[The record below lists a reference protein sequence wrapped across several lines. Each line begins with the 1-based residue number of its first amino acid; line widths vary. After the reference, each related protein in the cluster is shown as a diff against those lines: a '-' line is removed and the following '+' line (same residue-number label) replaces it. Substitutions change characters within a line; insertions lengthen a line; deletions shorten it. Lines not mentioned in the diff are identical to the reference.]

1 MTASLPKRLL
11 HAPALPSGVVPLLL
25 LILPV
30 VCTLAGGVLA
40 LRFRHDLTLLT
51 AVSAG
56 LLLGAIFLDLLPE
69 AVHIGA
75 SDRLSSSVVLG
86 LAVLSFLLFFGLD
99 ALFAALD
106 RHLRHGGSGKVLL
119 RRAGAGMLIF
129 HSFRDGMAIGAA
141 YAVAHP
147 AGYAVGF
154 GIAAHDLG
162 DGLNTVLLSTGGEP
176 PTWIDLLFLA
186 ADALAPLLGGLL
198 TVWWTPSARG
208 SVVLLVLAAGFFLQM
223 VVSRFL
229 PGLRDGTTS
238 RSLLL
243 AAVLFGALFIYGA
256 NLLID
261 PAH

>member
-1 MTASLPKRLL
+1 M
-11 HAPALPSGVVPLLL
+11 PLLL

-30 VCTLAGGVLA
+30 VCTLAGGLLA
-40 LRFRHDLTLLT
+40 LRFRRDLVLLT

-75 SDRLSSSVVLG
+75 SAHLPDGAVLG

-106 RHLRHGGSGKVLL
+106 RHLRYGGRGKVLL
-119 RRAGAGMLIF
+119 RRAGAGMLVF

-147 AGYAVGF
+147 AGYAVGL

-162 DGLNTVLLSTGGEP
+162 DGLNTILLSTGGEH
-176 PTWIDLLFLA
+176 PTWIDSVFLA
-186 ADALAPLLGGLL
+186 ADAVAPLLGALL

-208 SVVLLVLAAGFFLQM
+208 SVVLLVLAVGFFSQI
-223 VVSRFL
+223 VVGRFL
-229 PGLRDGTTS
+229 PSLREKTTS
-238 RSLLL
+238 RLFLF
-243 AAVLFGALFIYGA
+243 AAVLLGALFIYGA
-256 NLLID
+256 NLLINQ
-261 PAH
+261 PH